1 MKLTTEQAT
10 KIATMLLNAANYK
23 EAWIDLTPVEMPRD
37 GREEMISDIADALVN
52 ISHGYIKKEDAVEQL
67 SWTNGHNGMEFY
79 NLSHEQIEALS
90 KEFCTAP
97 VYANKK
103 GKQFTFFYGVWSQSY
118 KCFNINVGSFVG
130 YTLVGYCKDKRKQ
143 YYNIM
148 KALGEVEIITEHHF
162 PEYHEPVE
170 SNEINDLKR

>member
-1 MKLTTEQAT
+1 MKLTAEQAD
-10 KIATMLLNAANYK
+10 KIATMMLNAAKYK
-23 EAWIDLTPVEMPRD
+23 ETWIDMSPVEMPRE
-37 GREEMISDIADALVN
+37 GREGMISDIADALVA

-67 SWTNGHNGMEFY
+67 LWTNGHNGMEFY

-97 VYANKK
+97 VYANKN
-103 GKQFTFFYGVWSQSY
+103 GKQFTFYHGVWSQSY

-143 YYNIM
+143 CYNIM
-148 KALGEVEIITEHHF
+148 KSLVEVGITIEHHL
-162 PEYHEPVE
+162 PVYHEPKE

>member
-1 MKLTTEQAT
+1 MKLTAEQAD
-10 KIATMLLNAANYK
+10 KIATMMLNAAKYK
-23 EAWIDLTPVEMPRD
+23 ETWIDMSPVEMPRE
-37 GREEMISDIADALVN
+37 GREGMISDIADALVA

-67 SWTNGHNGMEFY
+67 SRANGHNGMEFC

-90 KEFCTAP
+90 KKFCTAP

-103 GKQFTFFYGVWSQSY
+103 GKQFTFYHGVWSQSY

-130 YTLVGYCKDKRKQ
+130 YTLVGYCKDKMKQ
-143 YYNIM
+143 CYNIM
-148 KALGEVEIITEHHF
+148 KSLVEVGITIEHHL
-162 PEYHEPVE
+162 PVYHEPKE

>member
-1 MKLTTEQAT
+1 MKLTAEQAN
-10 KIATMLLNAANYK
+10 KIATMMLNAAKYK
-23 EAWIDLTPVEMPRD
+23 ETWIDMTPVEMPRE
-37 GREEMISDIADALVN
+37 GREEMISDIADALVA

-67 SWTNGHNGMEFY
+67 SRTNGHNDMEFP

-103 GKQFTFFYGVWSQSY
+103 GKQFTFYHGVWSQSY

-130 YTLVGYCKDKRKQ
+130 YTLVGYCKDKMKQ
-143 YYNIM
+143 CYKIM
-148 KALGEVEIITEHHF
+148 KSLVEVGITIEHHL
-162 PEYHEPVE
+162 PVYHKPKE

>member
-1 MKLTTEQAT
+1 MKLTAEQAT

-23 EAWIDLTPVEMPRD
+23 EAWIDMTPVEMPRD
-37 GREEMISDIADALVN
+37 GREEMISDIADALVA

-67 SWTNGHNGMEFY
+67 LWTNGHNGMEFY

-97 VYANKK
+97 VYANKN
-103 GKQFTFFYGVWSQSY
+103 GKQFTFFHGVWSLSY

-148 KALGEVEIITEHHF
+148 KALGEIEITIERHTPKKREAK
-162 PEYHEPVE
+162 E
-170 SNEINDLKR
+170 SNIIQEIKR

>member
-1 MKLTTEQAT
+1 MKLTAEQAT
-10 KIATMLLNAANYK
+10 KIATMMLNAAKYEK
-23 EAWIDLTPVEMPRD
+23 AWIDVAPVEMPRD

-52 ISHGYIKKEDAVEQL
+52 ISHGYIKKEDAVKQL
-67 SWTNGHNGMEFY
+67 SRTSGNNRMEFY

-97 VYANKK
+97 VYTNKK
-103 GKQFTFFYGVWSQSY
+103 GKQFTFYHGVWSQGYSY
-118 KCFNINVGSFVG
+118 FHINVGLFVE
-130 YTLVGYCKDKRKQ
+130 YALVGYCKDKRRQ

-148 KALGEVEIITEHHF
+148 KALGEVEITTEHHF
-162 PEYHEPVE
+162 PVYHEPKE

>member
-1 MKLTTEQAT
+1 MKLTAEQAN
-10 KIATMLLNAANYK
+10 KIATMMLNAAKY
-23 EAWIDLTPVEMPRD
+23 EETWIDMTPVEMPRD
-37 GREEMISDIADALVN
+37 GREEMISDIADALVA

-79 NLSHEQIEALS
+79 KLSHEQIEALS
-90 KEFCTAP
+90 KEFCTAS
-97 VYANKK
+97 VYASKK
-103 GKQFTFFYGVWSQSY
+103 GKQFTFYHGVWSQSY

-162 PEYHEPVE
+162 PEYHEAVK